1 MKNFIFICCSFI
13 LIQHSFSQKGEIS
26 ISSRFF
32 HPTSKND
39 TLSTLNII
47 DKLSVTQIDWMY
59 CSDSSKIKLLKDRN
73 IKFSL
78 AINPQVPD
86 SGEYTIRGRI
96 IGLNDV
102 KYVAPWMKVWNQ
114 KNPNWG
120 CVNSPFFN
128 DLFIKKT
135 KQLVDLGPYAI
146 LVDDSRFNEQSL
158 ESGGCFCEFCVN
170 KFTRYLIDL
179 GHNEINDIFN
189 YKEYLNSQG
198 IKVFK
203 YKDNTILYRKE
214 FCDFQRKSVIEFLNN
229 WKETIKSYSGNIQLI
244 TNNYRGKW
252 DSIYSIF
259 DGGIC
264 EIVTDSLTDR
274 YFQRIVKINNELK
287 KSQSFTL
294 VSNDIDLNLQFL
306 LLCKKYSI
314 TAIAPWDVFIGT
326 GKDNKPMRYY
336 LDVDIL
342 ATLYKNYSLF
352 KGYKIIRNKDYSL
365 LTLQFKK
372 ISNKKYIIRNKE
384 D

>member
-1 MKNFIFICCSFI
+1 MKHLIFTVCFVI
-13 LIQHSFSQKGEIS
+13 LHHSFAQKVGIS
-26 ISSRFF
+26 VSSRFF
-32 HPTSKND
+32 HPLSKND
-39 TLSTLNII
+39 PLSTLDII
-47 DKLSVTQIDWMY
+47 EKLNVTQIDWLY
-59 CSDSSKIKLLKDRN
+59 CSESSKIKLLKERN

-78 AINPQVPD
+78 AINPQIPD
-86 SGEYTIRGRI
+86 SGEYTAKGRI
-96 IGLNDV
+96 IGLNGE
-102 KYVAPWMKVWNQ
+102 KYIAPWMKVWNQ

-128 DLFIKKT
+128 DLFIRKSKE
-135 KQLVDLGPYAI
+135 LVDLGAYAI
-146 LVDDSRFNEQSL
+146 LVDDSRFNEQSV
-158 ESGGCFCEFCVN
+158 ESGGCFCEYCVN

-179 GHNEINDIFN
+179 GHTEINDKFN
-189 YKEYLNSQG
+189 YKEYLKSQG
-198 IKVFK
+198 IMKFK
-203 YKDNTILYRKE
+203 YRDNTILYRQE
-214 FCDFQRKSVIEFLNN
+214 FCDFQRKSVINFLNN
-229 WKETIKSYSGNIQLI
+229 WKYSIKTYSQKVDLL

-264 EIVTDSLTDR
+264 EIVTDSLTDS

-294 VSNDIDLNLQFL
+294 VSNDIGLNLQFL

-326 GKDNKPMRYY
+326 GKDNKPLRYY

-342 ATLYKNYSLF
+342 AALYKNYSLF
-352 KGYKIIRNKDYSL
+352 KGYKIIKNKDNSL

-372 ISNKKYIIRNKE
+372 ISNKKYILRNKA